1 MPRRKHW
8 RKSDSKRRERSRTD
22 ESETTVTGKYT
33 ESPGRNQARSPGR
46 NQARSPG
53 RNQARSPGRNQAR
66 SPGRNQA
73 RSPGRNQARS
83 PGRNQARSPE
93 RMPAKSPEKKQA
105 DLEKPVHSNK
115 SDKLVQK
122 EKVHSKNEEFQCSD
136 FFKSLTPSDSSSSQT
151 SFDAVFMD
159 TFPDVVANYQS
170 RDKELSERERIAF
183 CPVNTSQQNEEVKR
197 NVTAQHQLSSDPL
210 EVCSDNDVAC
220 YQAIRSSELLWNA
233 SDLVFGSFH
242 QNDGRFSEHSRGY
255 QCTCNALCMLS
266 YAHCGDVDNS
276 MVLDKVLCEGD
287 ALYQTV
293 IRKLKSDGKFIH
305 HLLSLEEI
313 PDDFEVEIGK
323 FTLEKFRI
331 VSGPLIDTQDLG
343 FPTLHEVLQSAFLSV
358 SSGLLTIG
366 AICSAVFKKKGSYA
380 FFDSHCHGH
389 NGLSATDGASCLMTF
404 SSLDDLVTYMYAFYD
419 SMKLDTN
426 LQYDFLPINVKK
438 SQNKQSYKD
447 KMASHMQAYFNDQRL
462 RQANKTQS
470 EVRSIA
476 NDLASISIEKSKK
489 ALGAKRNKLQNRTEY
504 FKTYM
509 RKYRQFSAFKAK
521 ERESKQSARR
531 NPVFRAKETVYQKE
545 SKQSARKDPVFKTKE
560 RSSKQSA
567 RKDPVF
573 KTKER
578 LSKQSSRMNP
588 VFRAKETVYQK
599 ESKQSARKDP
609 VFKTK
614 ERSSKQSAR
623 KDPVFKTKE
632 RLSKQSSRMNPV
644 FRAKETVYQKE
655 SKQSARKDPVFKTK
669 ERSSKQSARKD
680 PVFKTKERSSKQSAR
695 KDPVFK
701 TKERLSKQSSRMNP
715 VFRAKETVYQKES
728 KKSARKDPVFK
739 TKERESKQFFREDPV
754 FKAKE
759 IVYQKKSKQRARENQ
774 TFKEQEKESQNQ
786 SKKRARENPYVL
798 ECERIKKQQ
807 IRQEKR
813 KIDDLE
819 INVPRKKI
827 KRDID
832 LLPKKI
838 QKNFETIEESIKRFH
853 SDISFGPIY
862 VCSCCHQTWFRK
874 SVSVLKNTH
883 IPAESKR
890 LHCTEFTSVGN
901 EEWICHT
908 CLSALRDS
916 KLPKLSVANGMKWP
930 DKPPELNLHQL
941 EERLIALRIPFM
953 QIRELP
959 RGGQY
964 SLKGNVINV
973 PVDIQPTINS
983 LPRPMDENFTV
994 AIQLKKKLSYK
1005 KVDFKENVR
1014 PLRVLSALHWLMNNS
1029 ELYKKS
1035 GIVVDDNWFQE
1046 VTESAEDTVREFLDV
1061 SKEHCKDKNYTGNEK
1076 QEQEKITEN
1085 DIEASNDYDSDH
1097 YSEIDA
1103 NDHVGNIDTLVDD
1116 ANIENKYDKVFT
1128 FAPGE
1133 GQHPLSLYQD
1143 KDAEYL
1149 CFPTIFCGQTP
1160 PSRDERLVPVHYSDI
1175 VKWELRSVDRRAAQ
1189 SVPNIFFKH
1198 KKLQMKQISDKVNL
1212 AVRRCKKRGQKITA
1226 AEAKDSSYLDKLVNL
1241 DEGYY
1246 IFRQLRNSPAYLETR
1261 KKDIFAMIRQLSLPT
1276 WFMSLSAADTRW
1288 TDLLKMLAKLN
1299 DGIDYSEKELENL
1312 SWQEKTKL
1320 VQKDPVTCS
1329 RYFDHRVQEF
1339 LNTVLKSSCEP
1350 IGKLLDYFYRVEF
1363 QQRGSPHIHML
1374 VWIENAPTLETNSE
1388 REIVQFVDKYLT
1400 CNTDNEKTANLVGL
1414 QSHKHS
1420 RTCRKKGKPIC
1431 RFGFPLPPLPR
1442 TMLLY
1447 PLEEDVDKYKK
1458 KNTELLKAMNE
1469 YKDNVDMTFEEFL
1482 ENCAKMDFDDYIKC
1496 IRSSLKAPKVFLE
1509 RKTKDMRINLFNEG
1523 ILCAWKANLDIQI
1536 VLEPYGCAS
1545 YIVGYISKSQRG
1557 MSAQLDAAA
1566 KEARKGNLDLK
1577 KQVRHI
1583 GNVFSNC
1590 VEVSAQEAV
1599 YLDLQ
1604 IPLTKC
1610 TRDIVFVN
1618 TSVPEERIFLLKP
1631 KAALDE
1637 LPAESTDVESDN
1649 VIQRYSK
1656 RPKQLSKYC
1665 LADYVS
1671 KVDIIY
1677 PKGNKVPEKVN
1688 DKNDDDQG
1696 DSSSSNESE
1705 DSLDDDN
1712 SQGSDLL
1719 YKTKNGIKYKKRKVP
1734 RIIRYVKYNKKKD
1747 PENYFREQLML
1758 FVPWR
1763 NEQKDLLGSFDT
1775 YEAHYNSVQT
1785 SLIPKRNE
1793 YEHHIEELELARQM
1807 MEDEQRE
1814 YDQTAPNAE
1823 QENRE
1828 AEEEGSKE
1836 SEQFVYFNP
1845 SRVVE
1850 HRHYDIGIE
1859 LQSTCSVP
1867 PVETSDIMLPDDE
1880 YLTLLRSLNLR
1891 QREFFNHIVHWI
1903 KCKDEPV
1910 YAFLTGGAGV
1920 GKSVV
1925 IRALYQTLYR
1935 ILNLKDGENPD
1946 DKRILLCAYMGFA
1959 AFNISGQ
1966 TICSA
1971 FHKKMYQGTYNHLS
1985 ADELNTFR
1993 IKYRHLK
2000 VVIIDEISMV
2010 GNMTLSFIDTR
2021 LQQLTGSKAAF
2032 GGLSVIA
2039 VGDLYQLKPVGDFLI
2054 CLDLKAGASSLAR
2067 NLWKELFT
2075 MYELVDIMRQKD
2087 DLAFAQLLNRL
2098 RLNEMTEE
2106 DKQVL
2111 QTRVFDRDTGDYP
2124 KDAVHLF
2131 ARNFYV
2137 KKHNDNI
2144 LSQLPGEKF
2153 VIPCHDNV
2161 VSANIPAKEC
2171 QTLINSL
2178 PDDYSKTGQLM
2189 KSLTVVVGM
2198 IVVHT
2203 ANVDVEDGLTNGATG
2218 VVKQIDFRMEG
2229 TNRPSIIWV
2238 LFDDPRVGRTTREK
2252 YRKLYNPSINTDWT
2266 PVFDVQRTFIL
2277 NYKTYQRI
2285 QFPLTPASGKSVW
2298 KAEGATVDRVVV
2310 DLSQE
2315 KRIVKIPHIHYV
2327 ALSRVK
2333 RLKDLYILNL
2343 NEASMA
2349 LDDDVNVEMHR
2360 LRTEAALELCYV
2372 PLYKT
2377 DPGKIKIAFN
2387 NARSLHKHF
2396 RDVEFEPNVLAAD
2409 AIGFAET
2416 RLCRRD
2422 ENVHYA
2428 LKRFRLIR
2436 LDDAE
2441 KESGNRPH
2449 HGLALYVKEYF
2460 QIQKVVKMQCK
2471 SFEFIFAGIYSIQRG
2486 YVQVVVLYKYPKS
2499 SQTDFRKDIHH
2510 HLRPVIDLNV
2520 RLVILGD
2527 FNIQIDCVNTEFVK
2541 FIETSFRCRQQIKQS
2556 TTDSGSILDLIFSNC
2571 EAFCDVVEAYWTD
2584 HKLVYCAIDQ

>member
-33 ESPGRNQARSPGR
+33 ESPGR

-183 CPVNTSQQNEEVKR
+183 CPVNTSQQNEELKR

-447 KMASHMQAYFNDQRL
+447 EMASHMQAYFNDQRL

-476 NDLASISIEKSKK
+476 NDLAIISIEKSKK

-1226 AEAKDSSYLDKLVNL
+1226 AEARDSSYLDKLVNL

-1496 IRSSLKAPKVFLE
+1496 IRSSLKVPKVFLE

-2499 SQTDFRKDIHH
+2499 SQTDFRRDIHH